1 MYVYHDFT
9 LNYQCRSSIVSHRFS
24 GQHHKHL
31 PRQKCE
37 SIRVQK
43 GSFSILIFI
52 IIVIQVGGLPLGYL
66 MLGISAER
74 SKSSLVPSTL
84 DVHCALFASSSLWLL
99 VSELSLLRV
108 RLSGFSRLVRWYI
121 GQDWCLATASLLGL
135 FVGGFV
141 LSALGIEREESSRKK
156 LVNAFSAQS

>member
-9 LNYQCRSSIVSHRFS
+9 LNYQCCSRIVSHRFS

-66 MLGISAER
+66 MLGISAKR
-74 SKSSLVPSTL
+74 QNFQSYSFVTGPAPSLQAVHSDFSSPSFRF
-84 DVHCALFASSSLWLL
+84 FASGCPASVGSVVGTSGRTGASPLL
-99 VSELSLLRV
+99 VSSV
-108 RLSGFSRLVRWYI
+108 SFSV
-121 GQDWCLATASLLGL
+121 ASA
-135 FVGGFV
+135 
-141 LSALGIEREESSRKK
+141 SALSTSNEKNRLEKD
-156 LVNAFSAQS
+156 